1 MGLFSL
7 SRIANDRAARGAGKP
22 LPEVRDG
29 DLLDAYSAAVVDA
42 VAAVAPSVVHIEVGD
57 ASRGPAGSGSGVVVA
72 PDGLILTNSHV
83 VRDAKLVKV
92 GFEDGSTS
100 MARILGKD
108 ADTDLAVIRTETTR
122 GLPFARLGNSQQLRV
137 GQIAIAIG
145 NPLGLQSSVT
155 AGVVSAVGRS
165 LRAESGRLIEDVVQ
179 TDAAL
184 NPGNS
189 GGALATSNGRVVGIN
204 TAMIRGAQGLCFAV
218 ASNTAEYVLTQILAH
233 GRVRRA
239 MIGVVV
245 EQIMLPQRIRGAL
258 GLTQATAAAVRSVQ
272 DGSASAQAGL
282 AAGDVLIGLDGERVS
297 GIDDLA
303 RVLDSRRIGV
313 PVVARVLRAGAV
325 LEIEVVPQ
333 ERV

>member
-1 MGLFSL
+1 
-7 SRIANDRAARGAGKP
+7 
-22 LPEVRDG
+22 
-29 DLLDAYSAAVVDA
+29 
-42 VAAVAPSVVHIEVGD
+42 
-57 ASRGPAGSGSGVVVA
+57 
-72 PDGLILTNSHV
+72 
-83 VRDAKLVKV
+83 
-92 GFEDGSTS
+92 
-100 MARILGKD
+100 
-108 ADTDLAVIRTETTR
+108 
-122 GLPFARLGNSQQLRV
+122 
-137 GQIAIAIG
+137 
-145 NPLGLQSSVT
+145 
-155 AGVVSAVGRS
+155 
-165 LRAESGRLIEDVVQ
+165 
-179 TDAAL
+179 
-184 NPGNS
+184 
-189 GGALATSNGRVVGIN
+189 
-204 TAMIRGAQGLCFAV
+204 LCFAV